1 MTDAWHGI
9 AEEFLHLYPAGRRVL
24 AVAGADA
31 ERSRTAADALASALV
46 AAGHE
51 VERSHSADGDE
62 QTLRTD
68 VVAAFR
74 SGPKADR
81 VLVVSGP
88 AALLSPTARGMW
100 NFTLWQ
106 LAGDEPPHSVASALV
121 DLTDPAHP
129 IRRTADYCAL
139 PASFGA

>member
-1 MTDAWHGI
+1 MTDAWNGI
-9 AEEFLHLYPAGRRVL
+9 ADEFLHLYPSGRRLL

-31 ERSRTAADALASALV
+31 ERSRLSADALGGALA

-51 VERSHSADGDE
+51 VERFHSDHVDE
-62 QTLRTD
+62 QMLRSD
-68 VVAAFR
+68 VIAPFR
-74 SGPKADR
+74 DAPKADS
-81 VLVVSGP
+81 VLIVSGP
-88 AALLSPTARGMW
+88 SGLLDAAVRGLW

-106 LAGDEPPHSVASALV
+106 IAGDEPPHSVASALV
-121 DLTDPAHP
+121 DVTDPAHP